1 MFVFTLQT
9 AKTTLY
15 TLFPVG
21 SRNPIRVLTWE
32 KHRHFY
38 SIRLGVSHMADFDE
52 TTSIDLP
59 DSLVSRVSDR
69 VRVTDFDDVDEYVA
83 FVLEEVLWAVEDSGQ
98 SPPSANEAVNEE
110 AVEERLE
117 SLGYLNE

>member
-1 MFVFTLQT
+1 
-9 AKTTLY
+9 
-15 TLFPVG
+15 
-21 SRNPIRVLTWE
+21 
-32 KHRHFY
+32 
-38 SIRLGVSHMADFDE
+38 MADFDE